1 MPSVFVS
8 YSHDPAN
15 PEHSHKVLG
24 MAASLMRDG
33 LTVFIDQNRSADE
46 EKIPW
51 PSWMEDKIESADH
64 VLLVC
69 TELYLN
75 KVRQKVPNDVG
86 HGVCWEA
93 NLIYNAL
100 YISKLNTRKFIPV
113 VFTDSERQFIPTPLR
128 GANSFVLD
136 SPSAYKR
143 LIAFLTGQHRLRFP
157 KQGAQLPVIAEE
169 EVEPMFPRP
178 TPLPARVQVTS
189 RRRRDRVLRP
199 PKEPSSARKKP
210 PISSRPRRPSGLE
223 SHFFWGLPLTASP
236 IS

>member
-24 MAASLMRDG
+24 LAASLMRDG

-100 YISKLNTRKFIPV
+100 YISKLNTQVYPC
-113 VFTDSERQFIPTPLR
+113 
-128 GANSFVLD
+128 
-136 SPSAYKR
+136 R
-143 LIAFLTGQHRLRFP
+143 LH
-157 KQGAQLPVIAEE
+157 
-169 EVEPMFPRP
+169 
-178 TPLPARVQVTS
+178 
-189 RRRRDRVLRP
+189 
-199 PKEPSSARKKP
+199 
-210 PISSRPRRPSGLE
+210 
-223 SHFFWGLPLTASP
+223 
-236 IS
+236 